1 MNDSIFKE
9 GGPLDIR
16 RTGNDQFTMN
26 VSIPKDDHGRIARQC
41 PAYSCSPGYFKVK
54 PGTGITG
61 GQQVAFCPYCRHA
74 AVPSEF
80 KTDEQLRYAKD
91 MVVREAHK
99 GIQNML
105 GKALGIGPS
114 GSKKIGGGFISM
126 EMTYKPGSLPT
137 VRHPMED
144 ELRRDIVCPHC
155 GLDHAVFGIAV
166 WCADCGKDIFL
177 THVAA
182 ELSVISLM
190 LSDVDRRHSSL
201 GARVAG
207 RDVENC
213 LEDIVS
219 IFEAVL
225 KALVARHL
233 KERGSIEEEVDLYF
247 KKEVKNKFQ
256 NIDLTLAFL
265 KSEFSLDL
273 VADLGVEQ
281 IQSLKSTFEKR
292 HPITHNLGVIDKK
305 YMERV
310 LSGDQEGREVRVT
323 RAEIEVAIPVIMQ
336 LLSHIHS
343 RLAKVV
349 D

>member
-1 MNDSIFKE
+1 MSDSIYKE
-9 GGPLDIR
+9 GGPFNIR
-16 RTGNDQFTMN
+16 RSGNDQFTMN
-26 VSIPKDDHGRIARQC
+26 VSIPKDKDGRIARQC
-41 PAYSCSPGYFKVK
+41 PAGSCSPGYFKVK
-54 PGTGITG
+54 PGTGITS
-61 GQQVAFCPYCRHA
+61 GQEIAFCPYCRHA
-74 AVPSEF
+74 AVPVEF

-91 MVVREAHK
+91 VVVREAHK
-99 GIQNML
+99 GIQDML
-105 GKALGIGPS
+105 GKALGLGPS

-126 EMTYKPGSLPT
+126 EMTYKPGSLPA
-137 VRHPMED
+137 VQRPVED
-144 ELRRDIVCPHC
+144 EIRRDIVCPHC

-190 LSDVDRRHSSL
+190 LSDIDRRNSSL

-207 RDVENC
+207 RDLENC

-233 KERGSIEEEVDLYF
+233 KERGSSEEVADLYF

-256 NIDLTLAFL
+256 NIDLTLALL
-265 KSEFSLDL
+265 KNKFSLDL
-273 VADLGVEQ
+273 VADLGAER
-281 IQSLKSTFEKR
+281 IQSLKTTFEKR

-323 RAEIEVAIPVIMQ
+323 RAEIEAAIPVILQ

-343 RLAKVV
+343 RLVKAV